1 VPINQPWA
9 FTVLLLAGCSSTSKI
24 LGSDDAASDGQG
36 GSAGLAQAGS
46 SGASGAAGAGS
57 GGTAVAGSSGS
68 AGSNGTAGSAG
79 STPDASVDGAGSGG
93 SAGAGDGGVESGCV
107 LTDVTVD
114 FAALGTV
121 RRARLDQRGVSLVGL
136 GDLQFSARDAG
147 EPDAGLG
154 VVGGY
159 WDWSIDSN
167 EFVTVTF
174 TRPATNVKIFVT
186 HALDVNN
193 DSVYGKSAVTGYG
206 VEGQSLGQLDIA
218 GYGSKNISALFG
230 DVPLSRFMVKD
241 DVDGIAVGSLSFT
254 ACLD

>member
-1 VPINQPWA
+1 M
-9 FTVLLLAGCSSTSKI
+9 
-24 LGSDDAASDGQG
+24 
-36 GSAGLAQAGS
+36 AQAGS

-57 GGTAVAGSSGS
+57 GGTGVAGSSGS
-68 AGSNGTAGSAG
+68 AGASGSAGSSGAAGSAG
-79 STPDASVDGAGSGG
+79 SPPDASVGGAGSGG
-93 SAGAGDGGVESGCV
+93 SAGAGDGGVDSRCV
-107 LTDVTVD
+107 PTDVTVD
-114 FAALGTV
+114 FAGQGTV

-159 WDWSIDSN
+159 WDWSIDSS

-230 DVPLSRFMVKD
+230 DVPLSKFMVKD